1 MVACVAAAVPSH
13 SSSAGWICESVADA
27 ENRQN
32 KTRRTRVR
40 LDLSPDVLDVSV
52 DRPLVRLEC
61 HPSHS
66 VQQLPP
72 REYPSR
78 LPRHGSHHLKLR
90 LVQID
95 ASAGDSGFHPRYV
108 KLNGPTDS
116 AHDRV

>member
-40 LDLSPDVLDVSV
+40 LDLSPDVLDVSI

-61 HPSHS
+61 DPMHRI
-66 VQQLPP
+66 QQLRP
-72 REYPSR
+72 REYPAR
-78 LPRHGSHHLKLR
+78 LPRHGSQRLKIG
-90 LVQID
+90 LVQIK
-95 ASAGDSGFHPRYV
+95 ASAGQPRFHPRDV
-108 KLNGPTDS
+108 TQ
-116 AHDRV
+116 